1 MEVSPRELGIA
12 ALTGLAIAVTPAKP
26 RWLFGLT
33 FGLATLFVR
42 AVTKESDAAALYG
55 PVSRRSLR

>member
-1 MEVSPRELGIA
+1 MEVSPRELGVA

-33 FGLATLFVR
+33 FGLATLFIR
-42 AVTKESDAAALYG
+42 AVTKETDAGALF
-55 PVSRRSLR
+55 RSASGRTLR